1 MVADVFSRTAVRLA
15 LGFAVLIAATV
26 IAVFAII
33 YWQLSSE
40 LEQRV
45 RLRVL
50 ESLDALSAIDS
61 HEGFSEL
68 GEIVSAEANSPRAS
82 ENIFYLID
90 KDSQF
95 IAGNVEGIPFFQNWR
110 TLTES
115 DYKRLI
121 GPNDERD
128 RYFALWRRVS
138 NGMLLVGGNDR
149 DMRHVSDT
157 LLGGLIWGLAATVLL
172 SIAIGGMLAY
182 RTQKQID
189 YIATT
194 LAAIG
199 EGKLDRRVPRL
210 RGNADLNHIGYQI
223 NATLDRLQRSMER
236 SNQISTD
243 IAHDLKRP
251 LGRLQQRLDT
261 ALRSARTEAQLQAA
275 IEASLGEIGIIVETF
290 DALLR
295 IAEIEAGARRLRF
308 TIVDLQQVLADVAEV
323 YQAVADDAGDIF
335 VSQLGASRTKVLGD
349 RELLVQLF
357 ANLIEN
363 AIRHCP
369 KGTTIVLSLREER
382 STIVAEVC
390 DTGPGI
396 PVDERDKVFHRLYR
410 LDKSRSTPGSGLG
423 LSLVAAIAELHN
435 AQITLD
441 DDAPGLRVSLRFQ
454 PAPAPQLQFA

>member
-1 MVADVFSRTAVRLA
+1 VVADVFSRTAVRLA

-50 ESLDALSAIDS
+50 ENLDALSVIDS

-68 GEIVSAEANSPRAS
+68 AEVVSAEANSPRAI
-82 ENIFYLID
+82 ENIFLLID
-90 KDSQF
+90 KDGQF
-95 IAGNVEGIPFFQNWR
+95 IAGNVEGIPVFQGWR
-110 TLTES
+110 ALKAT

-121 GPNDERD
+121 GPNEVRD
-128 RYFALWRRVS
+128 RYFAFWRPLS
-138 NGMLLVGGNDR
+138 KGMLLVGGNDR

-157 LLGGLIWGLAATVLL
+157 LLGGLIWGLAATALL

-182 RTQKQID
+182 RAQKQID
-189 YIATT
+189 AVSTT
-194 LAAIG
+194 LAAVAQ
-199 EGKLDRRVPRL
+199 GKLDRRVPPL
-210 RGNADLNHIGYQI
+210 KGNADLNQIGAQI
-223 NATLDRLQRSMER
+223 NATLDQLQRSIER

-261 ALRSARTEAQLQAA
+261 AMRSARTEAQLQAA
-275 IEASLGEIGIIVETF
+275 IDASLGEIGIIVETF

-308 TIVDLQQVLADVAEV
+308 TMVDLQQVLMDVTEI
-323 YQAVADDAGDIF
+323 YQAVADDAGDTFI
-335 VSQLGASRTKVLGD
+335 SQLAVTKGAMVLGD

-369 KGTTIVLSLREER
+369 KGTTIVLALREER
-382 STIVAEVC
+382 TSIVAEVR

-396 PVDERDKVFHRLYR
+396 PLDERDKVFHRLYR

-435 AQITLD
+435 ARIQLD
-441 DDAPGLRVSLRFQ
+441 DDSPGLRVSLRFQ
-454 PAPAPQLQFA
+454 CGGALTNL

>member
-1 MVADVFSRTAVRLA
+1 
-15 LGFAVLIAATV
+15 
-26 IAVFAII
+26 
-33 YWQLSSE
+33 
-40 LEQRV
+40 
-45 RLRVL
+45 
-50 ESLDALSAIDS
+50 
-61 HEGFSEL
+61 
-68 GEIVSAEANSPRAS
+68 
-82 ENIFYLID
+82 
-90 KDSQF
+90 
-95 IAGNVEGIPFFQNWR
+95 
-110 TLTES
+110 
-115 DYKRLI
+115 
-121 GPNDERD
+121 
-128 RYFALWRRVS
+128 
-138 NGMLLVGGNDR
+138 
-149 DMRHVSDT
+149 
-157 LLGGLIWGLAATVLL
+157 
-172 SIAIGGMLAY
+172 
-182 RTQKQID
+182 
-189 YIATT
+189 
-194 LAAIG
+194 
-199 EGKLDRRVPRL
+199 VPRL
-210 RGNADLNHIGYQI
+210 RGNADLNQIGHQI

-308 TIVDLQQVLADVAEV
+308 TIVDLQQVLGDVAEV

-335 VSQLGASRTKVLGD
+335 VSRLGAARSAKVLGD

-382 STIVAEVC
+382 SVIVAEVC

-396 PVDERDKVFHRLYR
+396 PVEERDKVFHRLYR

>member
-50 ESLDALSAIDS
+50 ENLDALSVIDS

-68 GEIVSAEANSPRAS
+68 AEVVSAEANSPRAI
-82 ENIFYLID
+82 ENIFLLID
-90 KDSQF
+90 KDGQF
-95 IAGNVEGIPFFQNWR
+95 IAGNVEGIPVFQGWR
-110 TLTES
+110 ALKAT

-121 GPNDERD
+121 GPNEVRD
-128 RYFALWRRVS
+128 RYFAFWRPLS
-138 NGMLLVGGNDR
+138 KGMLLVGGNDR
-149 DMRHVSDT
+149 DMRHVSAT
-157 LLGGLIWGLAATVLL
+157 LLGGLIWGLAATALL

-182 RTQKQID
+182 RAQKQID
-189 YIATT
+189 AVSTT
-194 LAAIG
+194 LAAVAQ
-199 EGKLDRRVPRL
+199 GKLDRRVPPL
-210 RGNADLNHIGYQI
+210 KGNADLNHIGAQI
-223 NATLDRLQRSMER
+223 NATLDQLQRSIER

-261 ALRSARTEAQLQAA
+261 AMRSARTEAQLQAA
-275 IEASLGEIGIIVETF
+275 IDASLGEIGIIVETF

-308 TIVDLQQVLADVAEV
+308 TMVDLQQVLMDVTEI
-323 YQAVADDAGDIF
+323 YQAVADDAGDTFI
-335 VSQLGASRTKVLGD
+335 SQLAVTKGAMVLGD

-369 KGTTIVLSLREER
+369 RGTTIVLALREER
-382 STIVAEVC
+382 TSIVAEVC

-396 PVDERDKVFHRLYR
+396 PLDERDKVFHRLYR

-435 AQITLD
+435 ARIQLD
-441 DDAPGLRVSLRFQ
+441 DDSPGLRVSLRFQ
-454 PAPAPQLQFA
+454 CGGGLTNL